1 MNKYLLT
8 TLIGLALLLTACGQP
23 SAARPASVPAGG
35 APSPQVTGI
44 KLKGTPLPTTGP
56 AATPRDTPTP
66 DPTRVVD
73 DAGTELYIV
82 QNGD

>member
-1 MNKYLLT
+1 MRQ
-8 TLIGLALLLTACGQP
+8 LA
-23 SAARPASVPAGG
+23 G

-44 KLKGTPLPTTGP
+44 TLKSTPLPTTGP
-56 AATPRDTPTP
+56 SATPRDTPTP

-82 QNGD
+82 QNGDSFVAIAD